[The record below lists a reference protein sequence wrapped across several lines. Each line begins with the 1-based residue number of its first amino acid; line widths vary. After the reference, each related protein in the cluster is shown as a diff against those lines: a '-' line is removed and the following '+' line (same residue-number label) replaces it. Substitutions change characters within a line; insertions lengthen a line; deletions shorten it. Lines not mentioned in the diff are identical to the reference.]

1 MAQRCAAGTDLGFTR
16 DRRSYAQ
23 VGQAR
28 LAWIVTICGG
38 PGSAM
43 HRSTS
48 LRAAPRPG
56 RDSVGRVRSLIHF
69 SNSPSRS
76 RGAFLHPGFAT
87 LLHSPQTRGGRSAEK
102 RSGACK
108 APVRHAMTRHARRLR
123 GALRPMTQQYT
134 GGNNVTISTPDDGS
148 VPIVSQTEIEP
159 IKTAL
164 SLMFALVTATALT
177 EPPPVSSNA
186 ERLVEVDRL
195 RWMDARSPH

>member
-123 GALRPMTQQYT
+123 GALRPMTRDARLSALHR
-134 GGNNVTISTPDDGS
+134 GGFGPRGRASLTDICAGS
-148 VPIVSQTEIEP
+148 VTASSSQP
-159 IKTAL
+159 G
-164 SLMFALVTATALT
+164 
-177 EPPPVSSNA
+177 
-186 ERLVEVDRL
+186 
-195 RWMDARSPH
+195 RSA